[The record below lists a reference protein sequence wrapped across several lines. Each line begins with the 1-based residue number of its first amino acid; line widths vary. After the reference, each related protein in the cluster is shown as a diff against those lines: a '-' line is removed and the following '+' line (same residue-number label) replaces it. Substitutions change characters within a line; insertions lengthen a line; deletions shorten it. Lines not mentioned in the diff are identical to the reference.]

1 MESLQSPTSN
11 LKELSDILEQAFK
24 DSNALHYNNTEIV
37 SLLKNKHPEFLK
49 LVDERLKKKKISYIR
64 HAQSGYNAWKS
75 ESIMNLVTP
84 YANTVENYDPSI
96 TEKGQQQC
104 KALVPVLD
112 TQMTEKVELVLISP
126 LRRAIETYVAVKDAK
141 MVTECNNIIITPL
154 LRERLDTPC
163 DIGTPLSLLREIHTS
178 YNYDFLVRENWWSPQ
193 LEYDVKNRLETKFVK
208 EAVERVRDRIFLLLI
223 WIALREEENILLVG
237 HSNYYDAIAEKFRF
251 ISPNIKNAEM
261 KVLPGESLAKFVTK
275 YLKL

>member
-1 MESLQSPTSN
+1 MEQSPTSI
-11 LKELSDILEQAFK
+11 LRELLEILEQAFK
-24 DSNALHYNNTEIV
+24 DKSTLHYNNLELINLCKKK
-37 SLLKNKHPEFLK
+37 SPDFLK
-49 LVDERLKKKKISYIR
+49 TITERLQKKKISYIR

-75 ESIMNLVTP
+75 ESFMNLITP

-96 TEKGQQQC
+96 TEKGQEQC

-112 TQMTEKVELVLISP
+112 VEMKEKVELVLISP

-141 MVTECNNIIITPL
+141 MIAECSNIVITPL

-163 DIGTPLSLLREIHTS
+163 DIGTPLTMLKEIFS
-178 YNYDFLVRENWWSPQ
+178 AYNYDFLVRENWWSPN
-193 LEYDVKNRLETKFVK
+193 LEFDVKNRLETKFVK
-208 EAVERVRDRIFLLLI
+208 ENVDRVRDRIFILLI
-223 WIALREEENILLVG
+223 WLALREEENILLVA